1 VERAPAAPARGVQ
14 GSVDERFTI
23 AALAAGATVVRFRQQ
38 RAFEPDR
45 PPHAQRD
52 IAVRVEAR

>member
-1 VERAPAAPARGVQ
+1 VERAPGPPARGAQ

-23 AALAAGATVVRFRQQ
+23 VALAAGATVVRFRQQ
-38 RAFEPDR
+38 RAFETGR